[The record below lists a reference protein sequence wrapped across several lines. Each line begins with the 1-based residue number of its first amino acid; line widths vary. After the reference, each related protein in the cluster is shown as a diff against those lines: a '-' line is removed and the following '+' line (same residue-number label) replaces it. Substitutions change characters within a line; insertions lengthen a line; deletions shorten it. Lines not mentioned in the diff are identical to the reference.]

1 MKSLGDAVLLRNH
14 MLATLEM
21 ASLVEDAAVRRA
33 MLTFVV
39 AGGGFA
45 GVETIGALNDFVREA
60 VLYYPNLRE
69 ADVRVVLIHPNAV
82 ILPELGESL
91 GRYAQ
96 RKLASREVEIR
107 TETRVTAFS
116 DHGVE
121 LGDGETISPTKVDNM
136 IFSPGSIHFERFL
149 DALPL

>member
-1 MKSLGDAVLLRNH
+1 MKSLGDADLLRNH

-60 VLYYPNLRE
+60 VRYYPNLRE
-69 ADVRVVLIHPNAV
+69 ADVRVVLIHPNA
-82 ILPELGESL
+82 
-91 GRYAQ
+91 
-96 RKLASREVEIR
+96 
-107 TETRVTAFS
+107 
-116 DHGVE
+116 
-121 LGDGETISPTKVDNM
+121 
-136 IFSPGSIHFERFL
+136 
-149 DALPL
+149 ALPTWFPRHLNDLIPLHYR